1 MLTFL
6 FGFVLGLI
14 CAEVFTFVALALV
27 AAAGRNA

>member
-14 CAEVFTFVALALV
+14 CAEVFTFVALAFV
-27 AAAGRNA
+27 SMGKER